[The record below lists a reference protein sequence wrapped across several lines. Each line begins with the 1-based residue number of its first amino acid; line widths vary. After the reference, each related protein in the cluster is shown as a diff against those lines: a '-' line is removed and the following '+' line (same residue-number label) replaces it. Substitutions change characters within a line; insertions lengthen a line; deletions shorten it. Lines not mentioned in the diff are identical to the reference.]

1 MNPTPDF
8 AAMSEADRAAWHESQ
23 AGRPRHGRVVKRR
36 TRSAADA
43 HLSVRLLAD
52 QINRLKMLAST
63 ERMSVSGLVRRIVE
77 VELDRRLPADLATEN
92 VVVGL
97 KPAVKIR
104 VTPAVRAGASTESG
118 TSGDVQ
124 LERYAAAGW

>member
-8 AAMSEADRAAWHESQ
+8 GAMSEAERAAWHESQ
-23 AGRPRHGRVVKRR
+23 AGRPRHGLVVKRR
-36 TRSAADA
+36 TRSVADA

-63 ERMSVSGLVRRIVE
+63 EHMSVSGLVRRIVE
-77 VELDRRLPADLATEN
+77 VELNRRLPADMATEN
-92 VVVGL
+92 LVTGL

-104 VTPAVRAGASTESG
+104 MTPAVTAGASTESWAF
-118 TSGDVQ
+118 GDVQ
-124 LERYAAAGW
+124 LERYMASGW